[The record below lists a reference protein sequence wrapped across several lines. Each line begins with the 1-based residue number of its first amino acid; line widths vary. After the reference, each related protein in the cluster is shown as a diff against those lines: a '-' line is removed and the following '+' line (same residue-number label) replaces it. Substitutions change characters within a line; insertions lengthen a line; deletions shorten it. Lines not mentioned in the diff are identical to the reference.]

1 MSGHSK
7 WHNIKG
13 KKTAADAARGRLFT
27 KIGKE
32 VTIAAREGGGNP
44 DSNPKLRAAIEK
56 ARSAG
61 MPSDNIKRAIQR
73 GTGELNDGSTYEEL
87 VYEGYG
93 PSGVAVIVEVTTDN
107 KNRTMSEIRKLFS
120 KFGGSLGEQNCVS
133 WMFSSVGKIVLK
145 SDSLSE
151 EEAFDLA
158 MKVNASDV
166 QKEDEKYTLTTTPEN
181 LFKTKDL
188 IEKEGFEVESSDIIK
203 IPNTSIKLEGDD
215 AQRMMRLMS
224 ELEDH
229 DDVQRVF
236 ANFEISD
243 EEIEKF
249 LAAST

>member
-44 DSNPKLRAAIEK
+44 DFNPKLRAAIEK
-56 ARSAG
+56 ARSIG

-73 GTGELNDGSTYEEL
+73 GTGELGDGSNYEEL
-87 VYEGYG
+87 IYEGYG
-93 PSGVAVIVEVTTDN
+93 PNGVAVIVEVATDN
-107 KNRTMSEIRKLFS
+107 KNRTMAEIRKLFS

-133 WMFSSVGKIVLK
+133 WMFTSIGKIVLK
-145 SDSLSE
+145 DESLAE

-158 MKVNASDV
+158 MKVNALDV
-166 QKEDEKYTLTTTPEN
+166 QKEDEKYVLTTNPEN

-188 IEKEGFEVESSDIIK
+188 IEKEGFLVESAELIK
-203 IPNTSIKLEGDD
+203 IPNTNVKLLGDD
-215 AQRMMRLMS
+215 AERMMKLMT

-249 LAAST
+249 LAHA